1 MKELKIIEAENGY
14 ILESVCYETDIRLV
28 KEYKVVE
35 DVHGELDL
43 IRLLENVAEYF
54 GYGYDKFGKENINIT
69 FDKPG
74 HKVE

>member
-14 ILESVCYETDIRLV
+14 ILESVYYETDIRLV

-35 DVHGELDL
+35 DVHGEPDL

-54 GYGYDKFGKENINIT
+54 GYEYDKFGKENINIT

>member
-14 ILESVCYETDIRLV
+14 ILESEYYETDIRLV

-35 DVHGELDL
+35 DVHSEPDL
-43 IRLLENVAEYF
+43 IRLLENVAEHF
-54 GYGYDKFGKENINIT
+54 GYGYDKWGKENINIT